1 MGKQGE
7 WLSVTGSAADYLWA
21 AGFNWPAGGQCLKA
35 ASPQAWSCWCCQGPR
50 PRVSVA
56 CRSACRRQQGNSVA
70 CYDACGRQ
78 QGMHSDMASCQAAA
92 WVQPLTLSAQATQ
105 LPPSW
110 KRRDESEASGS
121 ASLSCLGGWQPPQP
135 LLRGTCKGT
144 AGLVQCRPVLLSS
157 RMTALVTGWFDGT
170 IMWLEDTFS

>member
-35 ASPQAWSCWCCQGPR
+35 ASPQAGSCWCCQGPR

-110 KRRDESEASGS
+110 KRRDES
-121 ASLSCLGGWQPPQP
+121 
-135 LLRGTCKGT
+135 RGIWVG
-144 AGLVQCRPVLLSS
+144 QPVLLGRLATSTTTAERDMQGHSWLGAMQTRSAKLKDDSS
-157 RMTALVTGWFDGT
+157 GHWVVRWDHHVA
-170 IMWLEDTFS
+170 